1 MKMNLQLIADFF
13 GWMLLINIILLII
26 GYLKLT
32 VFKNFTKMVMVHLF
46 GEQSNA
52 LYGSIPGALV
62 NYEILIVV
70 FNLTPYLSLRLMM

>member
-26 GYLKLT
+26 GYLKIT
-32 VFKNFTKMVMVHLF
+32 VFKNFTKMVTVHLF

-52 LYGSIPGALV
+52 LYGSIPGALI

>member
-1 MKMNLQLIADFF
+1 MNLQLIADFF

-52 LYGSIPGALV
+52 LYGADSTRQC
-62 NYEILIVV
+62 N
-70 FNLTPYLSLRLMM
+70 RLLMTNE